1 MNIDLTSV
9 VTDSTTTLTLYVF
22 GELNGTP
29 DLQVRTNETNIGIKN
44 NPSDPNENPINFW
57 AGKTTNIIEITLNS
71 TSVDLIKATTSKKI
85 TLYGNGVTL
94 RAVTTN
100 KALLEAEP
108 FKSIS
113 NSISFTVGKE
123 NITEAEALADA
134 NSDIKLFIVF
144 IMADS
149 GEEYISLEKSV
160 GDRYDMDAWHNGNEL
175 VNAIVAKKKSGQ
187 KILVVINAPGPINV
201 PWKDSVDA
209 IVFSGM
215 GGAESGNGL
224 ADVLFGDLNP
234 SGHLGNNRSISC

>member
-1 MNIDLTSV
+1 MVIDLTSDLSGSV
-9 VTDSTTTLTLYVF
+9 SSLKIYVF
-22 GELNGTP
+22 GVLNGTP
-29 DLQVRTNETNIGIKN
+29 DLQVKLEDTGVGIKN
-44 NPSDPNENPINFW
+44 QESDQYPINFW
-57 AGKTTNIIEITLNS
+57 SGKTDNIIEIELNS
-71 TSVDLIKATTSKKI
+71 TSIGLINATTSKKI
-85 TLYGNGVTL
+85 RLYGNGVTL
-94 RAVTTN
+94 RAITNN

-108 FKSIS
+108 FKSLS

-175 VNAIVAKKKSGQ
+175 VNAIVAKKQSGQ

-209 IVFSGM
+209 IIFSGM
-215 GGAESGNGL
+215 GGSESGNGL
-224 ADVLFGDLNP
+224 ADVLFGDYQNQEMD
-234 SGHLGNNRSISC
+234 